1 MLSHFELRHSQSFPA
16 LLPFRQRGDF
26 RGQRVDVLLIAHIE
40 GVAGQVHAG
49 LLIVGFP
56 VIAA

>member
-1 MLSHFELRHSQSFPA
+1 MLSHLELRHSQSFPA

-26 RGQRVDVLLIAHIE
+26 RCQRVDVLLVTHIE
-40 GVAGQVHAG
+40 GVPGQVHAG
-49 LLIVGFP
+49 LLVVGFS